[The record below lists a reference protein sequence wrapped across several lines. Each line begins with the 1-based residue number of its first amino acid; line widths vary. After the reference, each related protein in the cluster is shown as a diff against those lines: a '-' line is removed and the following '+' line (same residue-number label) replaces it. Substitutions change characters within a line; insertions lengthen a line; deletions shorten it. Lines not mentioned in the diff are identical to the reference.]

1 MELEMVSGTHTQGI
15 YFSAFVV
22 SFEMLDA
29 ELLLKMNEFL
39 VTAFFSALLA
49 SSVKA
54 AQCTSPVAAAQLKPG
69 VPAQST
75 SWLPLSCCALVGHS
89 FFWLC

>member
-1 MELEMVSGTHTQGI
+1 MQLEMVSGTHTQGT

-39 VTAFFSALLA
+39 VTAFSALLA

-54 AQCTSPVAAAQLKPG
+54 AQCTSPVVVAQLKPG
-69 VPAQST
+69 CQHKAHPGC
-75 SWLPLSCCALVGHS
+75 L
-89 FFWLC
+89 